1 MAHAPRRDAE
11 ERDLQLVTDALH
23 RLLKDKPTERAL
35 RRLARAAL
43 GEPPD
48 PPPPAPEGPDA
59 GPDEAITAAGAGQRS

>member
-11 ERDLQLVTDALH
+11 ERDLQLVTDALR

-35 RRLARAAL
+35 RRLAKAAL

-48 PPPPAPEGPDA
+48 QPS
-59 GPDEAITAAGAGQRS
+59 TAAESDRMA